1 MDEKPH
7 EIRFSEKICRF
18 VWPEK
23 SCLSEMAVKQKWK
36 YLVEDGEKINQS
48 MEIDQFEMQVIV
60 PCLGLIPQFHPVEG
74 EVNSQSH
81 IESYSSPCR
90 FKFDPL
96 GQSSNWGYK
105 ETWRETGRTCL
116 LLFCEGRH
124 KLKWWFGNVPMG
136 HSSQETRRTIND
148 SIIWHP
154 IND

>member
-1 MDEKPH
+1 
-7 EIRFSEKICRF
+7 
-18 VWPEK
+18 
-23 SCLSEMAVKQKWK
+23 MAVKQKWK

-96 GQSSNWGYK
+96 GMFKVQIEATRKHG
-105 ETWRETGRTCL
+105 GRQGERAYFYFVKGVT
-116 LLFCEGRH
+116 
-124 KLKWWFGNVPMG
+124 
-136 HSSQETRRTIND
+136 S
-148 SIIWHP
+148 
-154 IND
+154 